1 MKALGCNMRKYPEER
16 LDGLLELTDETGIIQ
31 HTKFSLI
38 DRKYGYTTDDN
49 ARALIAVLRH
59 HQIFQEPRA
68 LRLAKLYLTFLLHM
82 QKEDG
87 KYHNVLGYN
96 REYQDKEGT
105 NDSLGHALWA
115 LGKTINSRSTDEMK
129 KVAKWLFDTSL
140 PEARKFTSPR
150 ARAFTLLG
158 LTEYQEALP
167 EDENIEQNIRFFA
180 DHLVNQYGVEAS
192 REWRW
197 FETSMTYANPRIPQS
212 LLSAY
217 VQTGEE
223 RYLEV
228 SKESL
233 DFLVDVQFENSTFL
247 PIGTEAW
254 YHKSGTKSKYD
265 QQPIEA
271 SCMVDSTLDMAE
283 ISGENKYF
291 KIALNAFQWYHG
303 KNNLKIDLINQNN
316 FTCYDGL
323 TSKGLNLNQGAES
336 TISYYLAYLK
346 LKQINLV

>member
-31 HTKFSLI
+31 HTKFSI
-38 DRKYGYTTDDN
+38 RDRRYGYTTDDN

-59 HQIFQEPRA
+59 HQLFQENRA
-68 LRLAKLYLTFLLHM
+68 LRLAKLYLMFLLHM
-82 QKEDG
+82 QREDG
-87 KYHNVLGYN
+87 IFHNVLGYN

-105 NDSLGHALWA
+105 HDSLGHALWA
-115 LGKTINSRSTDEMK
+115 LGKTMNSGSTDEMK
-129 KVAKWLFDTSL
+129 KVAKWLFDNSL

-158 LTEYQEALP
+158 LTDYQTAYP
-167 EDENIEQNIRFFA
+167 EDENIEQNIRYFA
-180 DHLVNQYGVEAS
+180 DHLINQYQVEAS
-192 REWRW
+192 QDWRW
-197 FETSMTYANPRIPQS
+197 YERSITYANPRIPQS
-212 LLSAY
+212 LLMAY
-217 VQTGEE
+217 AQTGEGK
-223 RYLEV
+223 YLVV

-233 DFLVDVQFENSTFL
+233 DFLVEIQFEDSIFH

-254 YHKSGTKSKYD
+254 YHKDGTKSKYD

-271 SCMVDSTLDMAE
+271 SCMVESALDIAE
-283 ISGENKYF
+283 ISGKDRYIE
-291 KIALNAFQWYHG
+291 IALDAFQWYHG
-303 KNNLKIDLINQNN
+303 KNNLKIDLVNQNN

-346 LKQINLV
+346 LKQRNLV